1 MKPYTFI
8 LPDDVFSHD
17 SWQQY
22 DKYTKQIKSDYVCEW
37 LDTNLAEV
45 NVGLEIYVPDSTN
58 IKLTYL
64 FKVADINNDNIVTLE
79 WVGSIK

>member
-8 LPDDVFSHD
+8 LPHDVFSHEG
-17 SWQQY
+17 WQQY
-22 DKYTKQIKSDYVCEW
+22 DKYTKQIKSDYVSEW
-37 LDTNLAEV
+37 LDTNVTEV